1 MCSRK
6 NPIALA
12 LKRLGYDL
20 SVGYKRVYDREPA
33 TTTDG
38 MDYFIAIPVAKLPES
53 AIGFMRAFGYSTRGK
68 ESKKAFETRKRLRK
82 TSSDHKTPVVA
93 TKQGKM
99 VEPFEFELELDQC
112 S

>member
-1 MCSRK
+1 MCSRN

-20 SVGYKRVYDREPA
+20 SVGYRGVYDRKPA
-33 TTTDG
+33 TTVDG
-38 MDYFIAIPVAKLPES
+38 MAYFVAVPVTALPES
-53 AIGFMRAFGYSTRGK
+53 AVGFMRAFGYSTSGK
-68 ESKKAFETRKRLRK
+68 ESKRSFQARKRLRR
-82 TSSDHKTPVVA
+82 TSSDHKKPVVA
-93 TKQGKM
+93 TKQGKS